1 MLMAIVVAL
10 ILGLVVIVF
19 VTNTMQQQ
27 KKKQEEDRRKEMAK
41 YRAIIDET
49 EEAITNQADI
59 PISLE
64 GYSILHNRVLLALKG
79 MLEQTPGHKDV
90 TNRIQQVQEKINN
103 GSFPVADAGTASVP
117 DNDKQLI
124 AMIQGIKKYRII
136 LRSEHGKGRISSE
149 LFIKEDKKVEKLQLK
164 INIEAQMKR
173 GKMAMSK
180 NMHGSARQYFE
191 KAYATLNAQKYE
203 DEYIKARKDEVEE
216 MLEKIAKDLKSANED
231 TVKRKEAENKDD
243 LDELFAPKKKW

>member
-1 MLMAIVVAL
+1 MLVAIVVGL
-10 ILGLVVIVF
+10 ILGLVVIVL
-19 VTNTMQQQ
+19 VTNSMQQQ
-27 KKKQEEDRRKEMAK
+27 KKKQEEERRKEMAK

-49 EEAITNQADI
+49 EEIIVNSAGL

-64 GYSILHNRVLLALKG
+64 GYSILYNRVLMALKG

-90 TNRIQQVQEKINN
+90 INRIQQVQSKIES
-103 GSFPVADAGTASVP
+103 GDFPTADAATTEIP

-124 AMIQGIKKYRII
+124 SMIQGIKKYRIM

-149 LFIKEDKKVEKLQLK
+149 LFVKEDKKVEKLQLR
-164 INIEAQMKR
+164 INIEAQLRR
-173 GKMAMSK
+173 GKMALAK
-180 NMHGSARQYFE
+180 NMSGSARQYLE

-203 DEYIKARKDEVEE
+203 DEYIATRKAEIEE
-216 MLEKIAKDLKSANED
+216 LLEQITKDLKSANLD
-231 TVKRKEAENKDD
+231 SVKQKEAENKHD